1 MIMNKKDLDLF
12 VCRIAFA
19 VLALAVLL
27 GGAYKI
33 GLNQSSRY
41 DEPGT
46 AFDTSIIEKNWCGNF
61 SNGEIRMVGAE
72 QYTRGILIDETGQL
86 WAVDTEE
93 DLSNYFILLWVA
105 DNHTPDNILDDIVL
119 KIWVERG

>member
-1 MIMNKKDLDLF
+1 MNTNREKMALF
-12 VCRIAFA
+12 ICRIAFA

-27 GGAYKI
+27 SGAYRA
-33 GLNQSSRY
+33 GVANSSRHA
-41 DEPGT
+41 ET
-46 AFDTSIIEKNWCGNF
+46 ASGFDTSIIENNWCGGF

-72 QYTRGILIDETGQL
+72 VYRPGVLIDETGQL

-93 DLSNYFILLWVA
+93 DLSSDFILLWVA
-105 DNHTPDNILDDIVL
+105 DNHTPDNILDDVVV